1 MFPTIL
7 RSGVKT
13 EVCGSL
19 IAQETVFGWILTD
32 PLQLDTTPAI
42 TTIMSN
48 FCALEKQISRFWEV
62 EDLPRKKFLTPS
74 DQSCEDLYIRTTRRN
89 SEGRYMVSLPFID
102 EYPDDITIGHSR
114 TVAMAQYFKN
124 EARLLRSS
132 ELKLEYDKVI
142 EEYLILNHMTEIS
155 PPLSTDP
162 IDYYYMPHHAVIK
175 PESTTTK
182 VRVVFNA
189 SAKTSNGQ
197 SLNDLLHV
205 GPTLQNDLSTLIL
218 KWRLFKYVFNGDI
231 TKMYRQILVNSEHS
245 KFQRIVFRQNP
256 NDSIHDYELRTVTFG
271 VNCAPYLAIRTLQQ
285 LADDVQSIYPL
296 ASDILQN
303 SLYVDDAM
311 VGTHTI
317 ASAIEA
323 RTQLVKALKSGG
335 FDMRKWTSN
344 SKAVI
349 ADIPTEDLLHE
360 DFLEFDDCSTAK
372 F

>member
-74 DQSCEDLYIRTTRRN
+74 DQSCEDWYIRTTRRN

-189 SAKTSNGQ
+189 SAKT
-197 SLNDLLHV
+197 
-205 GPTLQNDLSTLIL
+205 
-218 KWRLFKYVFNGDI
+218 Y
-231 TKMYRQILVNSEHS
+231 M
-245 KFQRIVFRQNP
+245 
-256 NDSIHDYELRTVTFG
+256 
-271 VNCAPYLAIRTLQQ
+271 
-285 LADDVQSIYPL
+285 
-296 ASDILQN
+296 
-303 SLYVDDAM
+303 
-311 VGTHTI
+311 
-317 ASAIEA
+317 
-323 RTQLVKALKSGG
+323 
-335 FDMRKWTSN
+335 
-344 SKAVI
+344 
-349 ADIPTEDLLHE
+349 
-360 DFLEFDDCSTAK
+360 
-372 F
+372 